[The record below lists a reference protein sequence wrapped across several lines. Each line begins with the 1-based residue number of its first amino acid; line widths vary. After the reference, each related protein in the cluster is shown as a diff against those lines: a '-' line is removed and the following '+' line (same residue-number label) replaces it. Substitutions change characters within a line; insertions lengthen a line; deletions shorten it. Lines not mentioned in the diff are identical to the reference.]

1 MKLGKFC
8 SLKQG
13 GSEKKTQ
20 GSRHGSIAPL
30 LPTLDSL
37 MLYQLLSSVGLRE
50 SKLDLSC
57 AYTKQA
63 APVFFFMGNGDGGAG
78 PLDQQ

>member
-1 MKLGKFC
+1 
-8 SLKQG
+8 
-13 GSEKKTQ
+13 
-20 GSRHGSIAPL
+20 
-30 LPTLDSL
+30 